1 MDHII
6 IECLLNQ
13 GHAIWD
19 YMESEWKQTFPKTKW
34 IQPTIELIRGL
45 GSIQLREKPRWMSEA
60 YIERIT
66 EAIWLIWTTRN
77 NRIFNRKE
85 IPKEAA
91 IKMLKKTLRNKKE
104 TEWIYATKIKRLSYR
119 DKKTL
124 ELEKKWGKIMTDD
137 QRPNNE

>member
-1 MDHII
+1 VGIWFLKIKGWENRVHCKCGKLETMDHII

-66 EAIWLIWTTRN
+66 EAIWLIWTIRN
-77 NRIFNRKE
+77 N
-85 IPKEAA
+85 
-91 IKMLKKTLRNKKE
+91 
-104 TEWIYATKIKRLSYR
+104 
-119 DKKTL
+119 
-124 ELEKKWGKIMTDD
+124 
-137 QRPNNE
+137 